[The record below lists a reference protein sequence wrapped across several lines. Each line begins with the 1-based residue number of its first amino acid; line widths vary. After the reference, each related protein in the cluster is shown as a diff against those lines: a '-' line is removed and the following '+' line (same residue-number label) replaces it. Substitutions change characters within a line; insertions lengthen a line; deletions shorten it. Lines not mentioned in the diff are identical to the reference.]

1 MIGDLPISRFRPQ
14 TIFGEKAG
22 DGPGRM
28 AKAEQHSLRAKHQ
41 NFEKK
46 WCPRADSNHRHSD
59 FQSLALPTELLGHLG
74 LRDALATL
82 GSDAIGG
89 AIAACPA

>member
-1 MIGDLPISRFRPQ
+1 MGR
-14 TIFGEKAG
+14 GEWLK
-22 DGPGRM
+22 PSY
-28 AKAEQHSLRAKHQ
+28 HPLRAKHQ

>member
-1 MIGDLPISRFRPQ
+1 MC
-14 TIFGEKAG
+14 E
-22 DGPGRM
+22 M
-28 AKAEQHSLRAKHQ
+28 ME
-41 NFEKK
+41 

-74 LRDALATL
+74 LRHALGPL

-89 AIAACPA
+89 AAAACPAQNRGFFCAAQASPSRPDSLAK

>member
-1 MIGDLPISRFRPQ
+1 MHKLLMIGNTRKRPGARSWPLASHNVLN
-14 TIFGEKAG
+14 TT
-22 DGPGRM
+22 M
-28 AKAEQHSLRAKHQ
+28 
-41 NFEKK
+41 KK

-74 LRDALATL
+74 LRDALARL

-89 AIAACPA
+89 RIAACLA